1 MSALRGIK
9 EKYLSLQKFPNSEFQ
24 IPIRPRSSTDR
35 IKDSGSLD
43 LGSIPS
49 EVASDG
55 FLDFWSLGMELKNQL
70 YN

>member
-49 EVASDG
+49 EVTKRMLGTGDKDG
-55 FLDFWSLGMELKNQL
+55 DGERGRGLE
-70 YN
+70 